1 MQAGPQGE
9 EATRSGQG
17 VAPGVAHGRK
27 VDRRSSHQE
36 CRQVGGGQDFDCE
49 GSVCPGCPINGRG
62 CDAFP
67 CRHVYTVAMSL
78 DHLFDSNRAWAR
90 DVEQRTPGFFSRLQ
104 QQQSPEYLWIG
115 CSDSRVPAN
124 EICGVLPGE
133 MFVHRNVANVVAHSD
148 LNCLSVMQFA
158 IDMLKVKHIM
168 VVGHYGCGGVRAAM
182 DDLRIGIV
190 DNWIRHVKDVRN
202 SHLDW
207 LNTVPEGP
215 LRYDALC
222 ELNVLQ
228 QCFNVCQTTM
238 VEDAWARGQE
248 IVVHGWVYGIQNG
261 LINDLRMSVKSSADV
276 VPAYEKAVAQVR
288 ERYATDVAALL
299 PQ

>member
-1 MQAGPQGE
+1 MQSVA
-9 EATRSGQG
+9 QG
-17 VAPGVAHGRK
+17 V
-27 VDRRSSHQE
+27 
-36 CRQVGGGQDFDCE
+36 
-49 GSVCPGCPINGRG
+49 
-62 CDAFP
+62 
-67 CRHVYTVAMSL
+67 YTLGMNL
-78 DHLFDSNRAWAR
+78 DHLFESNRAWAR
-90 DVEQRTPGFFSRLQ
+90 DVERRTPGFFSRLQ

-148 LNCLSVMQFA
+148 LNCLSVMEFA

-207 LNTVPEGP
+207 LNTVPEGSM
-215 LRYDALC
+215 RYDALC

-228 QCFNVCQTTM
+228 QSFNVCQTTM
-238 VEDAWARGQE
+238 VQDAWARGQE

-261 LINDLRMSVKSSADV
+261 LINDLRMSVKSSDDV
-276 VPAYEKAVAQVR
+276 VPAYEKAVAQLR
-288 ERYATDVAALL
+288 DRYAALAASLSS
-299 PQ
+299 Q

>member
-1 MQAGPQGE
+1 
-9 EATRSGQG
+9 
-17 VAPGVAHGRK
+17 
-27 VDRRSSHQE
+27 
-36 CRQVGGGQDFDCE
+36 
-49 GSVCPGCPINGRG
+49 
-62 CDAFP
+62 
-67 CRHVYTVAMSL
+67 
-78 DHLFDSNRAWAR
+78 
-90 DVEQRTPGFFSRLQ
+90 
-104 QQQSPEYLWIG
+104 
-115 CSDSRVPAN
+115 
-124 EICGVLPGE
+124 
-133 MFVHRNVANVVAHSD
+133 
-148 LNCLSVMQFA
+148 MQFA
-158 IDMLKVKHIM
+158 IDLLKVKHIM